1 MGFLVLNRDESAG
14 VVCILPD
21 GSEIV
26 IQVNEVRGKKVSL
39 SFMAPA
45 SVKVLR
51 RELYENGK
59 GVLGASRDAGVVL
72 SGLPASGKVATS

>member
-26 IQVNEVRGKKVSL
+26 IQVNKVRGKKVSL
-39 SFMAPA
+39 SFMAPE

-51 RELYENGK
+51 RELHKNGK
-59 GVLGASRDAGVVL
+59 SRIEGVVL
-72 SGLPASGKVATS
+72 PGLPVSQPVALG

>member
-26 IQVNEVRGKKVSL
+26 IQVNKVRGKKVSL
-39 SFMAPA
+39 SFMAPEA
-45 SVKVLR
+45 VKVLR
-51 RELYENGK
+51 RELYANG
-59 GVLGASRDAGVVL
+59 LGASGNSGVVL
-72 SGLPASGKVATS
+72 SGLPASGKVAIS